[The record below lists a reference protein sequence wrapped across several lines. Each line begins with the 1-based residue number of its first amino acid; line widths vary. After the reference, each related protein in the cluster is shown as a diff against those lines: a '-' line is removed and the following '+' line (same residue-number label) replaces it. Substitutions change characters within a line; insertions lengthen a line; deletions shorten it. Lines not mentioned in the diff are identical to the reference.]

1 MEQSSH
7 LTKYISHFYNSPR
20 PLHCPLHT
28 LQRED
33 LQITESSVVVL
44 NSTYQIEP
52 LILDVEL
59 FLHERRKY
67 KEFNI

>member
-33 LQITESSVVVL
+33 LQITESSDVL
-44 NSTYQIEP
+44 NPIYQIKP